1 MPRDLLI
8 LKATPSRHGRL
19 SEGCFHNKLVQTI
32 CFVQESALA
41 ILECIL
47 QMRATPPSDRNAKPG
62 RLCLVLGDQLSFNL
76 ASMQGLDKERDTV
89 LLVEVMEE
97 ASHVPH
103 HPQKIT
109 LIFSAMRHFA
119 EALQMRGIKVQY
131 VKLDDPDN
139 TGSVPSELHRWQALL
154 QPHEIHLTECGD
166 WRLEQSIKDCGLA
179 VQWHCDDRFLCSRTE
194 FSRWAQGKKQL
205 RMEFFYREMRRKSL
219 LLLNGDGS
227 PVGGA
232 WNFDAENRKALPKGV
247 RPPSPARF
255 TPDAITQEVLAL
267 VSKHFSDHYGALGTF
282 DYPVTHAEAQALWD
296 YFLDWGLAAFG
307 DYQDAMASDEP
318 FLFHARI
325 SAALNIGLLDLRQLC
340 SDVESAYWAGNIAL
354 NAAEGFIR
362 QLIGWREYVRGVYWL
377 KMPDY
382 AHGNAFGNT
391 RPLPEFYW
399 TGNTQMNCMRQ
410 AINQSLEHAY
420 AHHIQRLMVT
430 GNFALLAGIAP
441 SAICEWYLAIYMD
454 AFDWVE
460 LPNTLGM
467 VMHAD
472 GGYLGSK
479 PYCASGQYIKR
490 MSDYCRGCAYK
501 VSESTTDDACPFNA
515 LYWHFLMRHG
525 DRLRGNQRMGMIYKN
540 LDRMPESKQQALWDR
555 GQLLLTT
562 LDNGESL

>member
-1 MPRDLLI
+1 MNQNR
-8 LKATPSRHGRL
+8 
-19 SEGCFHNKLVQTI
+19 
-32 CFVQESALA
+32 
-41 ILECIL
+41 
-47 QMRATPPSDRNAKPG
+47 
-62 RLCLVLGDQLSFNL
+62 RLCLVLGDQLSFDL
-76 ASMQGLDKERDTV
+76 ASLQTLDSERDTV

-103 HPQKIT
+103 HPQKIA

-119 EALQMRGIKVQY
+119 QALRDQGVRVEY
-131 VKLDDPDN
+131 VTLDDPHN
-139 TGSVPSELHRWQALL
+139 SGSVPGELRRWQQRL
-154 QPHEIHLTECGD
+154 QVEEVHVTECGD
-166 WRLEQSIKDCGLA
+166 WRLEKSIRDCGLPIH
-179 VQWHCDDRFLCSRTE
+179 WHADTRFLCSRDE
-194 FSRWAQGKKQL
+194 FAAWAAGKKQL
-205 RMEFFYREMRRKSL
+205 RMEFFYREMRRKSR
-219 LLLNGDGS
+219 LLLNGDGT

-247 RPPSPARF
+247 KAPYPIRF
-255 TPDAITQEVLAL
+255 SNDVITGEVLAL
-267 VSKHFSDHYGALGTF
+267 VKARFSQHYGALDDF
-282 DYPVTHAEAQALWD
+282 NYPVTHADAQALWE
-296 YFLDWGLAAFG
+296 YFLDSGLAGFG

-340 SDVESAYWAGNIAL
+340 SDVESAYWAGRIAL

-382 AHGNAFGNT
+382 ALGNVFGND

-399 TGNTQMNCMRQ
+399 TGATQMNCMRQ
-410 AINQSLEHAY
+410 AIGQSLQHAY

-441 SAICEWYLAIYMD
+441 SQICEWYLAIYMD

-479 PYCASGQYIKR
+479 PYCASGQYINR
-490 MSDYCRGCAYK
+490 MSDYCRSCAYK
-501 VSESTTDDACPFNA
+501 VSESTADNACPFNA

-525 DRLRGNQRMGMIYKN
+525 EQLRGNQRMAMMYKN
-540 LDRMPESKQQALWDR
+540 LDRMPPARQEALWQR
-555 GQLLLTT
+555 GQNLLAR
-562 LDNGESL
+562 LDNGESI

>member
-1 MPRDLLI
+1 MNVTR
-8 LKATPSRHGRL
+8 
-19 SEGCFHNKLVQTI
+19 
-32 CFVQESALA
+32 
-41 ILECIL
+41 
-47 QMRATPPSDRNAKPG
+47 
-62 RLCLVLGDQLSFNL
+62 RLCLVLGDQLSFDL
-76 ASMQGLDKERDTV
+76 ASLQALDAERDTV

-103 HPQKIT
+103 HPQKIA

-119 EALQMRGIKVQY
+119 QALQDQGVRVQY
-131 VKLDDPDN
+131 VTLDNPEN
-139 TGSVPSELHRWQALL
+139 SGSVPGELLRWQALL
-154 QPHEIHLTECGD
+154 QAEQVHVTECGD
-166 WRLEQSIKDCGLA
+166 WRLEHSMKECGLPIH
-179 VQWHCDDRFLCSRTE
+179 WHADTRFLCGREE
-194 FSRWAQGKKQL
+194 FASWAEGKKQL
-205 RMEFFYREMRRKSL
+205 RMEFFYREMRRKSR

-232 WNFDAENRKALPKGV
+232 WNFDADNRKALPKNV
-247 RPPSPARF
+247 KAPYPARF
-255 TPDAITQEVLAL
+255 SNDAITREVLAL
-267 VSKHFSDHYGALGTF
+267 VKARFSQHYGALDDF
-282 DYPVTHAEAQALWD
+282 NYPVTHADAQALWA
-296 YFLDWGLAAFG
+296 YFLDYGLAGFG

-340 SDVESAYWAGNIAL
+340 SDVESAYWAGSVAL

-382 AHGNAFGNT
+382 ALGNSFGNT

-399 TGNTQMNCMRQ
+399 TGDTQMNCMRH
-410 AINQSLEHAY
+410 AIGQSLQHAY

-441 SAICEWYLAIYMD
+441 SQICEWYLAIYMD

-479 PYCASGQYIKR
+479 PYCASGQYINR

-501 VSESTTDDACPFNA
+501 VSESTADNACPFNS

-525 DRLRGNQRMGMIYKN
+525 ELLRGNQRMAMMYKN
-540 LDRMPESKQQALWDR
+540 LDRMPQAKQEALWQR
-555 GQLLLTT
+555 GQRLLTR
-562 LDNGESL
+562 LDNGESI

>member
-1 MPRDLLI
+1 M
-8 LKATPSRHGRL
+8 
-19 SEGCFHNKLVQTI
+19 N
-32 CFVQESALA
+32 A
-41 ILECIL
+41 I
-47 QMRATPPSDRNAKPG
+47 R
-62 RLCLVLGDQLSFNL
+62 RLCLVLGDQLSFDL
-76 ASMQGLDKERDTV
+76 RSLQGLDTENDTV

-103 HPQKIT
+103 HPQKIV
-109 LIFSAMRHFA
+109 LVFSAMRHFA
-119 EALQMRGIKVQY
+119 EALQQRGIRVQY

-139 TGSVPSELHRWQALL
+139 SGSVPGELRRWAALL
-154 QPHEIHLTECGD
+154 QPDEIHMTECGD
-166 WRLEQSIKDCGLA
+166 WRLEHSLKACGSGI
-179 VQWHCDDRFLCSRTE
+179 QWHGDARFLCSRPE
-194 FSRWAQGKKQL
+194 FSAWANAKKQL
-205 RMEFFYREMRRKSL
+205 RMEYFYREMRRKSG

-232 WNFDAENRKALPKGV
+232 WNFDAENRKALPKGIK
-247 RPPSPARF
+247 PPSPARF
-255 TPDAITQEVLAL
+255 SPDAITRDVLEL
-267 VSKHFSDHYGALGTF
+267 VAKNFTTHYGTLDTF
-282 DYPVTHAEAQALWD
+282 DYPVTHAQAQALWS

-325 SAALNIGLLDLRQLC
+325 SAALNIGLLDVRQLC
-340 SDVESAYWAGNIAL
+340 SDVESAYWSGSIAL

-382 AHGNAFGNT
+382 ADGNVFGNT
-391 RPLPEFYW
+391 RSLPEFYW
-399 TGNTQMNCMRQ
+399 TGDTKMNCMSQ
-410 AINQSLEHAY
+410 AIGQSLEHAY

-430 GNFALLAGIAP
+430 GNFALLAGILP
-441 SAICEWYLAIYMD
+441 SQICEWYLAIYMD

-525 DRLRGNQRMGMIYKN
+525 ELLRGNQRMGMIYKN
-540 LDRMPESKQQALWDR
+540 LDRMPESKQQALWQR
-555 GQLLLTT
+555 GQLLLAT
-562 LDNGESL
+562 LDKGESL

>member
-1 MPRDLLI
+1 MN
-8 LKATPSRHGRL
+8 TTH
-19 SEGCFHNKLVQTI
+19 
-32 CFVQESALA
+32 
-41 ILECIL
+41 
-47 QMRATPPSDRNAKPG
+47 
-62 RLCLVLGDQLSFNL
+62 RLCLVLGDQLSFDL
-76 ASMQGLDKERDTV
+76 ASLQTLNAERDTV

-103 HPQKIT
+103 HPQKIV

-119 EALQMRGIKVQY
+119 EALRQRGFQVQY
-131 VKLDDPDN
+131 VTLDDPDN
-139 TGSVPSELHRWQALL
+139 TGSVPGELHRWQSLL
-154 QPHEIHLTECGD
+154 QPEELHLTECGD
-166 WRLEQSIKDCGLA
+166 WRLEQSIKDSGLPI
-179 VQWHCDDRFLCSRTE
+179 QWHADSRFLCSRGE
-194 FSRWAQGKKQL
+194 FSAWAQGKKQL
-205 RMEFFYREMRRKSL
+205 RMEFFYREMRRKSG
-219 LLLNGDGS
+219 LLLNGDGT

-247 RPPSPARF
+247 TAPYPARF
-255 TPDAITQEVLAL
+255 SPDPVTRQIIAL
-267 VSKHFSDHYGALGTF
+267 VKERFSSHYGSVENF
-282 DYPVTHAEAQALWD
+282 DYPVTHADAQTLWD
-296 YFLDWGLAAFG
+296 YFLDFGLAAFG
-307 DYQDAMASDEP
+307 DYQDAMASNEP

-325 SAALNIGLLDLRQLC
+325 SAALNIGLLDLRKLC
-340 SDVESAYWAGNIAL
+340 SDVETAYRSGRIAL

-377 KMPDY
+377 RMPEY
-382 AHGNAFGNT
+382 ASGNLFGNT
-391 RPLPEFYW
+391 RALPAFYW
-399 TGNTQMNCMRQ
+399 TGDTKMNCMRQ
-410 AINQSLEHAY
+410 AIGQSLEYAY

-441 SAICEWYLAIYMD
+441 TQICEWYLAIYMD

-501 VSESTTDDACPFNA
+501 VSESTGEDACPFNA

-525 DRLRGNQRMGMIYKN
+525 DLLRRNQRLGMVYKN
-540 LDRMPESKQQALWDR
+540 LDRMTDAKRDALWDR
-555 GQLLLTT
+555 GQMLLAR
-562 LDNGESL
+562 LDAGEPL

>member
-1 MPRDLLI
+1 MGTSFVALGYWPASVD
-8 LKATPSRHGRL
+8 
-19 SEGCFHNKLVQTI
+19 VQTNSLSPRPFR
-32 CFVQESALA
+32 C
-41 ILECIL
+41 L
-47 QMRATPPSDRNAKPG
+47 QKPRG
-62 RLCLVLGDQLSFNL
+62 ARPLTQSPHLYLVLGDQLSFDLKSLEHLN
-76 ASMQGLDKERDTV
+76 AERDTV

-103 HPQKIT
+103 HPQKIV

-119 EALQMRGIKVQY
+119 QALRERGVRVQY
-131 VKLDDPDN
+131 VALDDPHN
-139 TGSVPSELHRWQALL
+139 TGSVPGELRRWQALL
-154 QPHEIHLTECGD
+154 QAEEVHVTECGD
-166 WRLEQSIKDCGLA
+166 WRLEQSIKDCGLSI
-179 VQWHCDDRFLCSRTE
+179 QWHADTRFLCSREE
-194 FSRWAQGKKQL
+194 FSSWAQGKKQL
-205 RMEFFYREMRRKSL
+205 RMEFFYREMRRKSR
-219 LLLNGDGS
+219 LLLNGDGT

-247 RPPSPARF
+247 AAPYPMRF
-255 TPDAITQEVLAL
+255 CADAITRDVLTL
-267 VSKHFSDHYGALGTF
+267 TGQHFASHYGSLDDF
-282 DYPVTHAEAQALWD
+282 DYPVTHADAQSLWD
-296 YFLDWGLAAFG
+296 YFLDFGLAGFG

-325 SAALNIGLLDLRQLC
+325 SAALNIGLLDLRQIC
-340 SDVESAYWAGNIAL
+340 SDVESAYWSGRVAL

-377 KMPDY
+377 KMPEY
-382 AHGNAFGNT
+382 ADGNLFGNS

-399 TGNTQMNCMRQ
+399 TGETKMNCMSQ
-410 AINQSLEHAY
+410 AIGQSLKHAY

-430 GNFALLAGIAP
+430 GNFALLAGIVP
-441 SAICEWYLAIYMD
+441 EQICEWYLAIYMD

-490 MSDYCRGCAYK
+490 MSDYCRNCAYK
-501 VSESTTDDACPFNA
+501 VTESTTDDACPFNA

-525 DRLRGNQRMGMIYKN
+525 DLLRRNQRMGIIYKN
-540 LDRMPESKQQALWDR
+540 LDRMAEPRQQALWER
-555 GQLLLTT
+555 
-562 LDNGESL
+562 GESLLARLDAGEAL

>member
-1 MPRDLLI
+1 M
-8 LKATPSRHGRL
+8 KNTHRL
-19 SEGCFHNKLVQTI
+19 
-32 CFVQESALA
+32 
-41 ILECIL
+41 
-47 QMRATPPSDRNAKPG
+47 R
-62 RLCLVLGDQLSFNL
+62 LVLGDQLSFDL
-76 ASMQGLDKERDTV
+76 ASLQGLDAEHDTV

-109 LIFSAMRHFA
+109 FIFSAMRHFA
-119 EALQMRGIKVQY
+119 DALQQRGIRVQY
-131 VKLDDPDN
+131 VTLDDPQN
-139 TGSVPSELHRWQALL
+139 SGSVSGELRRWHALL
-154 QPHEIHLTECGD
+154 APDELHLTECGD
-166 WRLEQSIKDCGLA
+166 WRLEQSLKDCGLA
-179 VQWHCDDRFLCSRTE
+179 IQWHTDTRFLCTRLKFAS
-194 FSRWAQGKKQL
+194 WAEGKKQL
-205 RMEFFYREMRRKSL
+205 RMEFFYREMRRKSG
-219 LLLNGDGS
+219 LLLNGDSS

-232 WNFDAENRKALPKGV
+232 WNFDAENRKALPKGL
-247 RPPSPARF
+247 RAPSPMRF
-255 TPDAITQEVLAL
+255 SADAITQDVLAL
-267 VSKHFSDHYGALGTF
+267 VAKNFSGHYGAVDTF
-282 DYPVTHAEAQALWD
+282 DYPVTHADAQALWD

-340 SDVESAYWAGNIAL
+340 SDVEGAYCSGSIAL

-382 AHGNAFGNT
+382 ADGNLFGND
-391 RPLPEFYW
+391 RPLPDFYW
-399 TGNTQMNCMRQ
+399 TGDTRMNCMSQ
-410 AINQSLEHAY
+410 AIGQSLKHAY

-441 SAICEWYLAIYMD
+441 TQICDWYLAIYMD

-490 MSDYCRGCAYK
+490 MSDYCRNCAYK
-501 VSESTTDDACPFNA
+501 VGESTTDDACPFNS

-525 DRLRGNQRMGMIYKN
+525 DLLRGNQRMGMVYKN
-540 LDRMPESKQQALWDR
+540 LDRMTESKQQALWDR
-555 GQLLLTT
+555 GQKLLAK
-562 LDNGESL
+562 LDAGESF